1 MHSDPQLPECVF
13 PPPLFK
19 PVSSQQAPQVSRRQ
33 DGGQPLGRQGWRSR
47 QLLSPSQGHS
57 HATHN
62 THTRAKTREDRLTRP
77 GVCGNPLLQSGAG
90 VAHSQCPGTSLQQH
104 LLENLEQDDLIGLYP
119 RGFSHRRSNTPHAD
133 SLRPQPR
140 SEDTRFREVSD
151 WKLKWLH
158 PTSPDASSSG
168 TSGDL
173 CRLTRAVS

>member
-119 RGFSHRRSNTPHAD
+119 RGFSHRRSNTPHGKAVAQFQN
-133 SLRPQPR
+133 LAPR
-140 SEDTRFREVSD
+140 ERSYKIPCVCKGALFWTDTNRKRGQVA
-151 WKLKWLH
+151 LL
-158 PTSPDASSSG
+158 TVRA
-168 TSGDL
+168 
-173 CRLTRAVS
+173 RL